1 MADYSNIPLG
11 LKTTTQIPIDVKTYV
26 QNESTLINLGVNN
39 NLAYT
44 YQKGALFY
52 CINESTRYEWR
63 EVVGAEQGRMPANF
77 VYPNNIT
84 SFGIDYSN
92 KAYNFFRIS
101 LVPQTFN
108 QVNADWNSTSG
119 ASQILNK
126 PAIATQTLQ
135 QVLTA
140 GYVSDKQIT
149 FSVTG
154 AQSNQNAYQIQFKDN
169 VNRSYALQSNGLIS
183 RDSAQNNSFLQLPV
197 NPLNDVTFKTPLK
210 TTGTYTLATTIDV
223 EASINAIPKN
233 LQKIITTSYTI
244 SNADNNYTVIINNT
258 TNPITITIPSGL
270 LQSIF
275 VGFIQ
280 KGTADI
286 TFVGSGTTINNPVGL
301 KSKGQYYNTSIEQEG
316 SSNIF
321 YLMGNTKL

>member
-63 EVVGAEQGRMPANF
+63 EVVGAEQGRMPVNF
-77 VYPNNIT
+77 VYPNNII

-101 LVPQTFN
+101 LVPETFS

-126 PAIATQTLQ
+126 PAITTQTLQ

-149 FSVTG
+149 FLVTG

-210 TTGTYTLATTIDV
+210 TAGTYTLATTIDV
-223 EASINAIPKN
+223 EASINAIPTN

-244 SNADNNYTVIINNT
+244 SNADNNYTIIINNAA
-258 TNPITITIPSGL
+258 TNVTITIPSGL
-270 LQSIF
+270 MSKIA

-280 KGTADI
+280 KGTGDVVFAP
-286 TFVGSGTTINNPVGL
+286 SGTFINNPIGL
-301 KSKGQYYNTSIEQEG
+301 KIKGQYYQAFIEQEL
-316 SSNIF
+316 STNTI
-321 YLMGNTKL
+321 YLLGNTKV